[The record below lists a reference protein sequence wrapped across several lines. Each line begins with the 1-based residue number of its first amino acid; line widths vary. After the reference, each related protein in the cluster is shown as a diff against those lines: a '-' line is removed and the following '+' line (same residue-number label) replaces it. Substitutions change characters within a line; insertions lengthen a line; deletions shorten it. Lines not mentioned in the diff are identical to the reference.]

1 VKPGI
6 LSRVQVSVNS
16 LKDFTYITGAKNMSD
31 LCLEALE
38 RRVERQERWLRIL
51 ICGWVVFGALTVC
64 AFKIQSKVEQIGPSS
79 MKVSELVVVDP
90 KGVERV
96 RIGGDLPDATINGK
110 RVPRGEKAAG
120 VLLYDTTGQER
131 GGYVTWESGNV
142 GLTLDTRKSQVALFA
157 AGLEG
162 SALVMWHGKDSVE
175 LRSDEDGSRITA
187 VQNSSIVSQQPGT
200 IKMSSSTCED
210 YRGARARVSPEQVM
224 RDCQR
229 RFANDVCRACLDQK

>member
-1 VKPGI
+1 
-6 LSRVQVSVNS
+6 
-16 LKDFTYITGAKNMSD
+16 MSD
-31 LCLEALE
+31 SCMEALE
-38 RRVERQERWLRIL
+38 RRVQRQERWVKLSIG
-51 ICGWVVFGALTVC
+51 GWIVLGVLAVC
-64 AFKIQSKVEQIGPSS
+64 AFKIQSKAEQTAGPTSL
-79 MKVSELVVVDP
+79 KVSELIVVDS

-96 RIGGDLPDATINGK
+96 RVGGDLPDAVINGK

-120 VLLYDTTGQER
+120 VMLYDTTGQER

-187 VQNSSIVSQQPGT
+187 VQNGSIASQQPST
-200 IKMSSSTCED
+200 IKMGPGTCD
-210 YRGARARVSPEQVM
+210 AYRGARARVSAEQVM

-229 RFANDVCRACLDQK
+229 RFTDDICRACLEQK